1 MKLQYLST
9 LALASILSLGMAAGC
24 SNPCAAKTAP
34 TGNPAIEAT
43 TDPCAGK
50 ADPCAGKA
58 DPCAGKADPCAGKAN
73 PCASKSRSVG
83 GPLAA
88 ELQGK
93 PVLVDVFAEW
103 CSACQ
108 NIAPTLAE
116 LEQDYQGQVHF
127 VVLDMTNNA
136 TVAEAE
142 AKAEQLGLS
151 QFLSETKAQTGTL
164 TIIDPATGTILE
176 QHRNNPDKSAYTTV
190 LDSALAQH

>member
-24 SNPCAAKTAP
+24 SNPCAAKTPP
-34 TGNPAIEAT
+34 TGNPAIKAT

-50 ADPCAGKA
+50 ANPCAA
-58 DPCAGKADPCAGKAN
+58 KADPCAGKAN
-73 PCASKSRSVG
+73 PCAAKSRSVG

-103 CSACQ
+103 CSACK

-116 LEQDYQGQVHF
+116 LEKDYEGQVHF

-151 QFLSETKAQTGTL
+151 QFLAETRAQTGTL

-190 LDSALAQH
+190 LDSALAQN

>member
-24 SNPCAAKTAP
+24 SNPCAAKTPP
-34 TGNPAIEAT
+34 TGNPATEVT

-58 DPCAGKADPCAGKAN
+58 H

-103 CSACQ
+103 CSACK
-108 NIAPTLAE
+108 NIAPTLAK

-151 QFLSETKAQTGTL
+151 QFLAETKDQTGTL

-190 LDSALAQH
+190 LDSALAQN

>member
-24 SNPCAAKTAP
+24 SNPCAAKTPPMGSTA
-34 TGNPAIEAT
+34 TEVT

-50 ADPCAGKA
+50 ANPCAGKA

-73 PCASKSRSVG
+73 PCAAKSRSVG

-103 CSACQ
+103 CSACK

-151 QFLSETKAQTGTL
+151 QFLAETEAQTGTL

-190 LDSALAQH
+190 LDSALAQN

>member
-24 SNPCAAKTAP
+24 SNPCAAKTPP

-43 TDPCAGK
+43 TH
-50 ADPCAGKA
+50 
-58 DPCAGKADPCAGKAN
+58 PCAGKAN
-73 PCASKSRSVG
+73 PCAGKANPCAAKSRSVG

-103 CSACQ
+103 CSACK

-116 LEQDYQGQVHF
+116 LEKDYEGQVHF

-142 AKAEQLGLS
+142 AKAEQLGLK
-151 QFLSETKAQTGTL
+151 QFLAETRAQTGTL

-176 QHRNNPDKSAYTTV
+176 QHRNNPDKSAYTMV
-190 LDSALAQH
+190 LDSALAQN